1 MGMQLCRGIPGSVE
15 KILEDFVSYRKYAR
29 NKQGFLG
36 FSFCQGKGESSL
48 RQNYDLRT
56 SAEDQSQRMLNA
68 LLPGTEVA
76 IHRHP
81 NSSESVICLCGRMD
95 EVIYEEVVSYLQDG
109 GDTIRKV
116 SYQEIERIHLN
127 PVEGVYACQVPK
139 GAWHTVEVY
148 ESSVIFEA
156 KDGAYG
162 SDGSEMR

>member
-1 MGMQLCRGIPGSVE
+1 MNT
-15 KILEDFVSYRKYAR
+15 LEINKDF
-29 NKQGFLG
+29 LD
-36 FSFCQGKGESSL
+36 SL
-48 RQNYDLRT
+48 FAKAKENPRMRQNYDLRT

-109 GDTIRKV
+109 EDTIRKV

-148 ESSVIFEA
+148 EPSVIFEA

-162 SDGSEMR
+162 SDGSEILRTT